1 MADTKVAYQGWNSSN
16 IYFGE
21 LPYGDA
27 EQAITGLTSALGS
40 VTISAGAS
48 VSVTGLAGTT

>member
-21 LPYGDA
+21 LTYGDA
-27 EQAITGLTSALGS
+27 EQAITGLTSDETSLS
-40 VTISAGAS
+40 LV
-48 VSVTGLAGTT
+48 